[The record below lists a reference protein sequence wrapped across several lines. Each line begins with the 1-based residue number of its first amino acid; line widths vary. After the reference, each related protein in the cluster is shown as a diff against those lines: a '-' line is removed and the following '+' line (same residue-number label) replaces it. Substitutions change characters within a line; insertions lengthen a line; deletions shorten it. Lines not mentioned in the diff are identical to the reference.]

1 MKQFNNDD
9 EDKCIIADIQCN
21 IDEYCTNLEKYRQRV
36 RMLGSEIGI
45 GLFFK
50 KSVEYRN
57 DVEHITARIIESN
70 DVLKKSNELLSN
82 LIEAEEEK
90 I

>member
-1 MKQFNNDD
+1 MKQFNNDA
-9 EDKCIIADIQCN
+9 ENKCIIANIQCN
-21 IDEYCTNLEKYRQRV
+21 IDEYCTNLEKYRQKLRI
-36 RMLGSEIGI
+36 LGSEIGTES
-45 GLFFK
+45 FSK

-70 DVLKKSNELLSN
+70 DVLKKSNEVLSN
-82 LIEAEEEK
+82 LIEAGEEM

>member
-21 IDEYCTNLEKYRQRV
+21 IDEYCTNLETYRQTLRI
-36 RMLGSEIGI
+36 LASEIGTES
-45 GLFFK
+45 FSE

-57 DVEHITARIIESN
+57 DVESITARIIESN

>member
-1 MKQFNNDD
+1 MKQSTSDA
-9 EDKCIIADIQCN
+9 EIKYTIVDIQQN

-36 RMLGSEIGI
+36 RMLGSKIGTE
-45 GLFFK
+45 LFFK

-57 DVEHITARIIESN
+57 DVEHLTARIKESN
-70 DVLKKSNELLSN
+70 KVWGKSNELLSN